1 MLEFQYPAHLMEQ
14 LRQIP
19 LAPYLAVLMRIAR
32 VNEIS
37 VAERDVAVPLARAL
51 GASEATTIEALQLA
65 DDDARPLASLAASVP
80 RTLSACLYRDACRM
94 AWADGSVD
102 TPENAL
108 LSQLAAV
115 LELDDERS
123 LQIRDLVGQIA
134 RAQRGLLRLLEQP

>member
-51 GASEATTIEALQLA
+51 GDVWGSFVERREVATDVIEAW
-65 DDDARPLASLAASVP
+65 ASWL
-80 RTLSACLYRDACRM
+80 
-94 AWADGSVD
+94 
-102 TPENAL
+102 N
-108 LSQLAAV
+108 
-115 LELDDERS
+115 
-123 LQIRDLVGQIA
+123 
-134 RAQRGLLRLLEQP
+134 